1 MIINFNNIGS
11 VTGGGGT
18 PSPSPSNYRIVDALS
33 AITNPTEGLMA
44 YVKSGEKVTNG
55 IRFEISNWENFSK
68 REDGRAEGFLA
79 RIHWGDWN
87 KNEYSEFGEDLLAAN
102 VYLSGNQ
109 FHWDWNN
116 DGNLN
121 YKDLERDGVHYK
133 IMYQTHKGDD
143 LGYGSY
149 FDFYPID
156 ETPWG
161 DYKLAI
167 WDNCSTAVTQ
177 ITEIIP
183 GGTYVYS
190 AGQWVE
196 IVPTTLVWEDIAP
209 STTAETAAIVAEI
222 RASIARGIYPSI
234 FHENHFLTYTYSN
247 QDYVAFEGVRYS
259 NEYVELKI
267 SDKIFDNAG
276 FDSNGIYYTRL
287 QFVQPYTLPVAS
299 ANELGGVK
307 IGQGISIDQDGVIS
321 AQGGGAGGYNVVNSL
336 PATGSA
342 TEGALYYLKAYV
354 ESVNYRGISITTTAS
369 EGSVANIHDG
379 EGKQY
384 SVYISGTN
392 FNWGYKNDGEYHKKD
407 DAEFWYKTNNANKT
421 INVYLPDDSW
431 TVTLSNNATS
441 AETSPYT
448 VQIPHDAQ
456 TYRFNGTGYTIA
468 EGYDDIYLYFDYKDN
483 NNKEKKQALI
493 NSILAVKAENRKNI
507 KLFVSNLSSEYIKSL
522 KGDSYIQFIPT
533 FLSQGSIVFTAS
545 ILPYSGKGDLQ
556 DPVFINCHVDF
567 NGKLDFEMVQ
577 APSLFVLKVDPVS
590 HALNNNGQKWYDI
603 GKTMDKSVERNGPII
618 IQLVYNGTIFN
629 AVYYGTPYSVS
640 FKGRIYLDAKHE
652 GKNLHGI
659 WEVRNDYC
667 NLVEWSENPDTYQ
680 SVSEL
685 SNAGIDTASFIDG
698 IYSVPA
704 NVITSLTE
712 ETELFVTDLFNAKCR
727 VTTDGTAINIYGE
740 DKNKEWVLRGSG
752 TWADSSI
759 KTTDIEYNPN
769 ISYITTGSTTYQFT
783 FVYGVF
789 KNAGIT
795 ISKTPFYQPFE
806 GLLAFDKSNTSLNL
820 YAGGQWR
827 TIYPQA

>member
-18 PSPSPSNYRIVDALS
+18 PSPSSSNYRIVDALS

-44 YVKSGEKVTNG
+44 YVKSREKVTNG
-55 IRFEISNWENFSK
+55 IRFEISDWENFPK
-68 REDGRAEGFLA
+68 REDGHAESFLA
-79 RIHWGDWN
+79 RVHWGDWDEN
-87 KNEYSEFGEDLLAAN
+87 TQGPEDLLATN
-102 VYLSGNQ
+102 IYLSGNQ
-109 FHWDWNN
+109 FHWGWNN

-121 YKDLERDGVHYK
+121 SMDLERDGVHYK

-161 DYKLAI
+161 DYKFAI
-167 WDNCSTAVTQ
+167 WNACSTAVTQ

-196 IVPTTLVWEDIAP
+196 IASTTLVWEDIAP
-209 STTAETAAIVAEI
+209 STTAETAVLVEKI

-234 FHENHFLTYTYSN
+234 FRENHFLTYTYSN
-247 QDYVAFEGVRYS
+247 QDYVAFEEVRYS
-259 NEYVELKI
+259 NEYVEFKI

-321 AQGGGAGGYNVVNSL
+321 AQGGGGYNVVDSL
-336 PATGSA
+336 PETGSA
-342 TEGALYYLKAYV
+342 TEGALYYVKAYV
-354 ESVNYRGISITTTAS
+354 ESVDYRGISITTTKS
-369 EGSVANIHDG
+369 GGYVAYIYDG
-379 EGKQY
+379 KGKQY
-384 SVYISGTN
+384 PVLFSGTN

-407 DAEFWYKTNNANKT
+407 DADFWYKTDNANKT
-421 INVYLPDDSW
+421 FNAYFPDDTW
-431 TVTLSNNATS
+431 TVTLEEGATS

-448 VQIPHDAQ
+448 VQFPHDAQ

-468 EGYDDIYLYFDYKDN
+468 EGYDDIYLYFDYKDRN
-483 NNKEKKQALI
+483 NAEKKQALAD
-493 NSILAVKAENRKNI
+493 SISAVKAENRKNI
-507 KLFVSNLSSEYIKSL
+507 RLFVSNLSSEYIKSL
-522 KGDSYIQFIPT
+522 KGDPYVQFIPA
-533 FLSQGSIVFTAS
+533 FLRQSSVVFTAS
-545 ILPYSGKGDLQ
+545 ILPYNGISDLE

-567 NGKLDFEMVQ
+567 NGELDFQMVQ
-577 APSLFVLKVDPVS
+577 APSLFVFKVDPVS
-590 HALNNNGQKWYDI
+590 HALNNNGESWYNI
-603 GKTMDKSVERNGPII
+603 SKAMGNSRKRNGPI

-629 AVYYGTPYSVS
+629 AVYYGTPYSIS
-640 FKGRIYLDAKHE
+640 FKGRIYLDAKYE
-652 GKNLHGI
+652 GKNLHGV
-659 WEVRNDYC
+659 WEVSDNC
-667 NLVEWSENPDTYQ
+667 TLIEWSDNPDTYQ
-680 SVSEL
+680 SVSDL

-698 IYSVPA
+698 WYSIPA

-712 ETELFVTDLFNAKCR
+712 ETELFVNDMLNAKCR
-727 VTTDGTAINIYGE
+727 VTTDGTAIKMYGE
-740 DKNKEWVLRGSG
+740 DGAGGWVLRGSG

-759 KTTDIEYNPN
+759 KTTNIGFNPEIN
-769 ISYITTGSTTYQFT
+769 NITTGSTTYQFR
-783 FVYGVF
+783 FVYVSNSDSGT
-789 KNAGIT
+789 T

-806 GLLAFDKSNTSLNL
+806 GLLAFDQSNSSLNL

>member
-1 MIINFNNIGS
+1 MIINFSNIGS
-11 VTGGGGT
+11 GTGGGGT
-18 PSPSPSNYRIVDALS
+18 PSPSSSNYRIVDALS

-55 IRFEISNWENFSK
+55 IRFEISDWENFSK
-68 REDGRAEGFLA
+68 NGEGNAEDFLA
-79 RIHWGDWN
+79 RVHWGDWN

-102 VYLSGNQ
+102 IYLSGNQ
-109 FHWDWNN
+109 FHWGWNN

-121 YKDLERDGVHYK
+121 SMDLERDGVHYK
-133 IMYQTHKGDD
+133 IMYQTHSGENN
-143 LGYGSY
+143 GYGSY

-161 DYKLAI
+161 DYKFAI
-167 WDNCSTAVTQ
+167 WNACSTSVTQ

-196 IVPTTLVWEDIAP
+196 IASTTFVWEDIAP

-222 RASIARGIYPSI
+222 RASVARGIYPSI
-234 FHENHFLTYTYSN
+234 FRENHFLTYTYSN

-259 NEYVELKI
+259 NEYDVLKI

-287 QFVQPYTLPVAS
+287 QFVQTYNLPVAS

-307 IGQGISIDQDGVIS
+307 IGQGISIDQNGAIS
-321 AQGGGAGGYNVVNSL
+321 AQGGGGYNVVDSL
-336 PATGSA
+336 PATGTA

-354 ESVNYRGISITTTAS
+354 ESVDYRGISITTTSS
-369 EGSVANIHDG
+369 EGYVAHIYDG
-379 EGKQY
+379 KGNEK
-384 SVYISGTN
+384 SVYISGTD
-392 FNWGYKNDGEYHKKD
+392 FHWGYQNDGEYHKKD

-431 TVTLSNNATS
+431 TVTLEEGATS

-468 EGYDDIYLYFDYKDN
+468 GGYDDIYLYFDYRDRDN
-483 NNKEKKQALI
+483 AEKKQALA
-493 NSILAVKAENRKNI
+493 NSISAVQPENRKNI
-507 KLFVSNLSSEYIKSL
+507 RLFVSNLSSDHIRSLEGDPYIL
-522 KGDSYIQFIPT
+522 FMPT
-533 FLSQGSIVFTAS
+533 LDRQDGIFFTAS
-545 ILPYSGKGDLQ
+545 IFPHNGGGAHDN
-556 DPVFINCHVDF
+556 PVFINCYVGF
-567 NGKLDFEMVQ
+567 NGGFAFQMVQ
-577 APSLFVLKVDPVS
+577 VPSSFVLGVDPVS
-590 HALNNNGQKWYDI
+590 HALDNKGQGWMVIRRTASND
-603 GKTMDKSVERNGPII
+603 GRVRPI
-618 IQLVYNGTIFN
+618 IQLSYNGAIFN
-629 AVYYGTPYSVS
+629 AVYKGSMYNN
-640 FKGRIYLDAKHE
+640 GRIYLDAKHE
-652 GKNLHGI
+652 GKNLHGV
-659 WEVRNDYC
+659 WEVNDEYC
-667 NLVEWSENPDTYQ
+667 NLIEWSDNPDSYQ
-680 SVSEL
+680 SVSGL
-685 SNAGIDTASFIDG
+685 SNAGIDTASFIDS

-712 ETELFVTDLFNAKCR
+712 ETELFVNSMYDNKCR
-727 VTTDGTAINIYGE
+727 VTTDGTAIKMYGE
-740 DKNKEWVLRGSG
+740 DGAGGWVLRGSG

-759 KTTDIEYNPN
+759 GTTDIGHNPG
-769 ISYITTGSTTYQFT
+769 ISNITTGSTTYQFR
-783 FVYGVF
+783 FVYNDYGDP
-789 KNAGIT
+789 GTT

-806 GLLAFDKSNTSLNL
+806 GLLAFDKSNSSLNL

-827 TIYPQA
+827 TIYPQT